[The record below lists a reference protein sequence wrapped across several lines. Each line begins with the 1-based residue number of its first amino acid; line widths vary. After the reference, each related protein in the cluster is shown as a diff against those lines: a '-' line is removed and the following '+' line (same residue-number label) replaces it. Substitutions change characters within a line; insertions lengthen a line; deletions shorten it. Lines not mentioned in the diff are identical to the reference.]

1 MTLVLGFIWL
11 LAYLVAGHWLSL
23 VLFNGAIP
31 GSVIGL
37 LALFG
42 TLMVMPAPKALVT
55 VSEGLTQYL
64 ALFFL
69 PAAAG
74 VFFLP
79 EAISQQWLALLV
91 AVVVGTIASIALCA
105 IVLKLITRSHK
116 KS

>member
-1 MTLVLGFIWL
+1 VTLVLGFVWL

-31 GSVIGL
+31 GSVLGL
-37 LALFG
+37 LALFA

-55 VSEGLTQYL
+55 VSEGLTHYL

-105 IVLKLITRSHK
+105 LVLKFVAGADKDR
-116 KS
+116 